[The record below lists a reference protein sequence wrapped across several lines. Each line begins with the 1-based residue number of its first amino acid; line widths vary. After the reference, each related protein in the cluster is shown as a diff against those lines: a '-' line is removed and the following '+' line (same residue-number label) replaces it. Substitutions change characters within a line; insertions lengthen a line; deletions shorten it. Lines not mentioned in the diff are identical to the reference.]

1 MLNNKILGYCGQFT
15 SPVEHKDGISINY
28 DSNME
33 ACILMID
40 KLTKENEGNY
50 SCSVMVPYPDGN
62 GFLKISSTSVTLHTP
77 TFDATQTIRTT
88 VGVTAGVIV
97 IIFIVVAIIII
108 ACICKKKECY
118 KKLQWFRKEEK
129 NQSTRID
136 FQSHYR

>member
-28 DSNME
+28 DSSME

-62 GFLKISSTSVTLHTP
+62 GFLKISSTSLTLHTP
-77 TFDATQTIRTT
+77 TFDATQTIGTAVGVT
-88 VGVTAGVIV
+88 VGVIAIIV
-97 IIFIVVAIIII
+97 IVVAIIIM
-108 ACICKKKECY
+108 CKKKEWY
-118 KKLQWFRKEEK
+118 KKLQWYREEEK
-129 NQSTRID
+129 NQSTRMD